1 MIRIEEDWD
10 VQQRVRRYERRTLDK
25 DSKQDGETLER
36 FYRRINLDEKRR
48 RILDNSKEKNDVYLS

>member
-1 MIRIEEDWD
+1 MIRNEEDWD
-10 VQQRVRRYERRTLDK
+10 VQQRVRRYERKTLEK

-48 RILDNSKEKNDVYLS
+48 KIFDDSKEKNDVYLS